1 MQGLNVVP
9 EVKADIE
16 FLINT
21 YLRVPS
27 YSSLEPW
34 KSLNSLLLALDQAWM
49 RKWEGKVERRIG
61 KNREKKS
68 NEIYGRCMFITSVK
82 TSILRSMQK
91 SHSQN
96 FSN

>member
-49 RKWEGKVERRIG
+49 RK
-61 KNREKKS
+61 
-68 NEIYGRCMFITSVK
+68 
-82 TSILRSMQK
+82 
-91 SHSQN
+91 
-96 FSN
+96 